1 MRAGNVVDGR
11 DWPAQFRP
19 VLSKLAAHGQRYF
32 GADRVDLEPVRQLD
46 RPFSTLL
53 QIRIAG
59 SATMDE
65 AFVKI
70 LKPRADTPEQ
80 IASMRQNVLDDFE
93 MTRRVHDGLA
103 SYPGLT
109 AVRPIAC
116 FPEDLAIV
124 TEEVHG
130 ETLSDLLSSRAAGVR
145 RQRTIAH
152 LGSILRAVGG
162 WLKAAQAALAPDR
175 DVSPERMRAY
185 LDTRLRDLE
194 SSGTLRLTAHGR
206 GLIESYRDRL
216 LAESAPDL
224 RAVWI
229 HADFCPE
236 NIIVRD
242 GRVTVL
248 DFTMAKGGTVYHD
261 VSHLYLRLDAMK
273 AKPWFTTRVIEHLQ
287 RNLLD
292 GFEPGLSPLRPLFS
306 LMLLQHVLCDLVA
319 LRSPAGG
326 RIARLY
332 ADRLHRRHRHW
343 LARAARLDDRS
354 WTR

>member
-1 MRAGNVVDGR
+1 MRAGSAVDGR
-11 DWPAQFRP
+11 DWPPRFRP
-19 VLSKLAAHGQRYF
+19 VLTKLAAHGRRYF
-32 GADRVDLEPVRQLD
+32 GADRVELQPIGQVE

-53 QIRIAG
+53 RVRVGGA
-59 SATMDE
+59 AAVDE

-70 LKPRADTPEQ
+70 LKPRADTPDE
-80 IASMRQNVLDDFE
+80 IASMRRNVLADFE

-103 SYPGLT
+103 AYPGLT

-124 TEEVHG
+124 TEEARG
-130 ETLSDLLSSRAAGVR
+130 RTLADLLSSRAAGVR
-145 RQRTIAH
+145 SRRTVEA
-152 LGSILRAVGG
+152 LGATLRGIGA
-162 WLKAAQAALAPDR
+162 WLKAAQAALTPDR
-175 DVSPERMRAY
+175 DVSPDRMRAY

-194 SSGTLRLTAHGR
+194 ARGPVRLTPQGR
-206 GLIESYRDRL
+206 AAIEAFRDRL
-216 LAESAPDL
+216 LAASAPDL

-261 VSHLYLRLDAMK
+261 LSHLYLRLDAMQ
-273 AKPWFTTRVIEHLQ
+273 AKPWFTARVIGRLQ
-287 RNLLD
+287 RDLLE
-292 GFEPGLSPLRPLFS
+292 GFEPGLSPARPLFT

-319 LRSPAGG
+319 MRDGSGG
-326 RIARLY
+326 AIARLY
-332 ADRLHRRHRHW
+332 AQRLHRRHRRW
-343 LARAARLDDRS
+343 LASAAGLDGRS

>member
-1 MRAGNVVDGR
+1 MAGR
-11 DWPAQFRP
+11 DWPAQFHP

-32 GADRVDLEPVRQLD
+32 GAERVELQPIGQIE

-53 QIRIAG
+53 RVRVAG
-59 SATMDE
+59 CAAMDE

-80 IASMRQNVLDDFE
+80 IASMRQNVLADFE

-103 SYPGLT
+103 AYPGLT

-124 TEEVHG
+124 TEEADG
-130 ETLSDLLSSRAAGVR
+130 RTLSEILSSRAAGLR
-145 RQRTIAH
+145 RRRSVDE
-152 LGSILRAVGG
+152 LGAILRTTGA

-175 DVSPERMRAY
+175 DVSPDRMRAY
-185 LDTRLRDLE
+185 LDTRLSDLE
-194 SSGTLRLTAHGR
+194 SGGPVRLTRHGR
-206 GLIESYRDRL
+206 ATIEAFRDRL
-216 LAESAPDL
+216 LAAAAADL

-236 NIIVRD
+236 NIIVCD

-248 DFTMAKGGTVYHD
+248 DFTMAKGGTIYHD
-261 VSHLYLRLDAMK
+261 LSHLYLRLDAMK
-273 AKPWFTTRVIEHLQ
+273 AKPWFLASVVDRLQ
-287 RNLLD
+287 RDLLD
-292 GFEPGLSPLRPLFS
+292 GFEPGLSPARPLFT
-306 LMLLQHVLCDLVA
+306 LLLLQHVLCDLVA
-319 LRSPAGG
+319 MRHGGGG
-326 RIARLY
+326 RVARLY
-332 ADRLHRRHRHW
+332 RARLHRRHRRW
-343 LARAARLDDRS
+343 LAGAAGLDGRS

>member
-1 MRAGNVVDGR
+1 VDGR

-19 VLSKLAAHGQRYF
+19 VLRKLAAHGQRYF
-32 GADRVDLEPVRQLD
+32 GADGVDLQPIRQLE

-53 QIRIAG
+53 RVRVGG
-59 SATMDE
+59 SAVMDE

-80 IASMRQNVLDDFE
+80 IASMRQNVLADFE

-103 SYPGLT
+103 AYPGLT

-124 TEEVHG
+124 TEEARG
-130 ETLSDLLSSRAAGVR
+130 RTLSALLSARAAGVR
-145 RQRTIAH
+145 SRRTIDE
-152 LGSILRAVGG
+152 LGTILRSIGA
-162 WLKAAQAALAPDR
+162 WLKAAQAALTPDR
-175 DVSPERMRAY
+175 DVRPERIRAY
-185 LDTRLRDLE
+185 LDTRLSDLE
-194 SSGTLRLTAHGR
+194 SGGPVRLTAHGR
-206 GLIESYRDRL
+206 AAVAAFCDRL
-216 LAESAPDL
+216 LAASAPDL

-236 NIIVRD
+236 NIIVRA

-261 VSHLYLRLDAMK
+261 LSHLYLRLDAMK
-273 AKPWFTTRVIEHLQ
+273 AKPWFSTRVIERLQ
-287 RNLLD
+287 RELLD
-292 GFEPGLSPLRPLFS
+292 GFEGGLSPAQPLFT

-319 LRSPAGG
+319 MRTVGGG

-332 ADRLHRRHRHW
+332 AERLHRRHRRW
-343 LARAARLDDRS
+343 LAGAAGLDDGS

>member
-1 MRAGNVVDGR
+1 VDGR

-32 GADRVDLEPVRQLD
+32 GADRVDLQPIRQLD

-53 QIRIAG
+53 HVRVCG
-59 SATMDE
+59 SAAMDE

-80 IASMRQNVLDDFE
+80 IASMRQNVLADFE

-103 SYPGLT
+103 AYPGLT

-124 TEEVHG
+124 TEEARG
-130 ETLSDLLSSRAAGVR
+130 QTLSDLLSSRAAGVR
-145 RQRTIAH
+145 SRRTVAA
-152 LGSILRAVGG
+152 LGAILRGVGS
-162 WLKAAQAALAPDR
+162 WLKAAQAALTPDR
-175 DVSPERMRAY
+175 AVSPERMRAY
-185 LDTRLRDLE
+185 LDTRLSDLE
-194 SSGTLRLTAHGR
+194 CGSVHLTPHGR
-206 GLIESYRDRL
+206 GLLESFRDRL
-216 LAESAPDL
+216 LDEAAPEL

-242 GRVTVL
+242 GRITVL
-248 DFTMAKGGTVYHD
+248 DFTMAKGGTIYHD
-261 VSHLYLRLDAMK
+261 LSHLYLGLDAMK
-273 AKPWFTTRVIEHLQ
+273 AKPWFTARVIGHLQ
-287 RNLLD
+287 RELLD
-292 GFEPGLSPLRPLFS
+292 GFEPGLSPMRPLFT

-319 LRSPAGG
+319 MRTGAGG

-332 ADRLHRRHRHW
+332 ADRLHRRHRRW
-343 LARAARLDDRS
+343 LSAAAGLDDRS